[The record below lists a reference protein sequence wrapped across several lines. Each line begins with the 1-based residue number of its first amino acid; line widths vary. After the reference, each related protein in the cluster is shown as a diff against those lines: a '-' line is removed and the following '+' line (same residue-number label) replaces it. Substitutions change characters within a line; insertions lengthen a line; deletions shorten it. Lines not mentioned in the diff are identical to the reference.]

1 MQEQILA
8 ALRRGDADEALA
20 LARTLLEA
28 EPGASRSHRLLAMV
42 LQVRGERDAA
52 LAAVETALGID
63 PEDADAH
70 FQRGVIL
77 GGARDM
83 ATAQAALNEAIRLDP
98 NQFGAYILQAQFA
111 LGRGDLDEATRLATL
126 ANRLQPG
133 HPWLGAVQGMAALG
147 RGQAD
152 EALALLS
159 QAAGQAPDDPQVLLP
174 LALAYNAKG
183 HHAFAEQALRK
194 LVDGHGGAL
203 PWRLLLAETLARQGR
218 AAEGLEALAPVLVD
232 VETVAPPVLR
242 LAGELELAAGR
253 PGEALPWLRRALATM
268 PHDARALAAAMAAWQ
283 RLGDRDEAR
292 AALEEL
298 LAATP
303 QSSALWR
310 ARLALEPDDA
320 TRASEVAARWGE
332 AMPEAPEA
340 LEARMGVAL
349 QAGDEDAALALAREL
364 AARVPGSGAAHAVIV
379 QVLQRR
385 DPADAVAHVA
395 GLLQEATDERARDA
409 LEAWLALLE
418 DAAGRCS
425 EAAARWE
432 AIGARRAP
440 SQLPLPPVSLP
451 AEQTAAGPWPE
462 PAQAQAD
469 GRVET
474 LFLWGPPGSCVE
486 NVATM
491 LSSVRGFRSDRL
503 TSAAPGDVFQRFDSI
518 PALSGGELDP
528 AQAAQDWRATLQ
540 ARGAEGAHAI
550 EWLVWWDNALLRVLR
565 PQVPAGALLFVLRD
579 PRDMLLQWVAFGS
592 PMQFA
597 VPSLMEAAW
606 WLERRL
612 AQVIEASSLYRV
624 ALLRIDGSESD
635 EAALAGLLSQV
646 LGMPVAASGRPLS
659 RMHFAPGHWRRYAEV
674 LAEPFALL
682 TPVARALG
690 YPED

>member
-1 MQEQILA
+1 HPPPQPRHLPFLPDRGSGARGVRRGADVPGAADGGGRLLAGRQLRPALGAARAGRRPAAGAGGRGVPGDRPGPHHAADGKRAVAVHALFPAQVARLAAAQARPVPRAPRHRRRHPAPGHARAHRLAGAAAYRPGLAGRLLRRLFHRRRAPARAAGAGARADGGRRSGDPGRRIPRAGAAWHRRSGHPALGRPLRLPRRPAGQRLCRALDGGAAGGGLNRARRYNGGPFSGGPRGRIPMQEQILA

-283 RLGDRDEAR
+283 RLGDRGEAR

-320 TRASEVAARWGE
+320 TRAREVAARWGE

-349 QAGDEDAALALAREL
+349 QAGDEDAAL
-364 AARVPGSGAAHAVIV
+364 
-379 QVLQRR
+379 
-385 DPADAVAHVA
+385 
-395 GLLQEATDERARDA
+395 
-409 LEAWLALLE
+409 
-418 DAAGRCS
+418 
-425 EAAARWE
+425 
-432 AIGARRAP
+432 
-440 SQLPLPPVSLP
+440 
-451 AEQTAAGPWPE
+451 
-462 PAQAQAD
+462 
-469 GRVET
+469 
-474 LFLWGPPGSCVE
+474 
-486 NVATM
+486 
-491 LSSVRGFRSDRL
+491 
-503 TSAAPGDVFQRFDSI
+503 
-518 PALSGGELDP
+518 
-528 AQAAQDWRATLQ
+528 
-540 ARGAEGAHAI
+540 
-550 EWLVWWDNALLRVLR
+550 
-565 PQVPAGALLFVLRD
+565 
-579 PRDMLLQWVAFGS
+579 
-592 PMQFA
+592 
-597 VPSLMEAAW
+597 
-606 WLERRL
+606 
-612 AQVIEASSLYRV
+612 
-624 ALLRIDGSESD
+624 
-635 EAALAGLLSQV
+635 
-646 LGMPVAASGRPLS
+646 
-659 RMHFAPGHWRRYAEV
+659 
-674 LAEPFALL
+674 
-682 TPVARALG
+682 
-690 YPED
+690 